1 MFVVMRRRQTVRLTE
16 DGDWPLVSRNSALL
30 VMFTLLSSSSSSSN
44 SRLWFTL
51 TQPAPLW
58 WQRPLQCLEAGGLS
72 PSHLWPGLQVTA
84 LVWVPSPHLAEQG
97 DQGPESQESQESQE
111 SAVWRGRSSGRQSWA
126 GRRPAEAGME
136 FGRQQPEVSQLRSC
150 EAPPEPPEPPWPPGP
165 SGPPLAEKWGG
176 FSLGTAWRGC
186 QTRRRRRRGRW
197 LGLWS
202 LGTLPEGWQWSWLA
216 GGRGLWWSPLW
227 SQSR

>member
-97 DQGPESQESQESQE
+97 DQGPESQESQESQPPP
-111 SAVWRGRSSGRQSWA
+111 RHSSLSSHWDT
-126 GRRPAEAGME
+126 EAGLSSSIAHSSSSTLIHS
-136 FGRQQPEVSQLRSC
+136 VSITELQIILMTCHLS
-150 EAPPEPPEPPWPPGP
+150 
-165 SGPPLAEKWGG
+165 PLQYYN
-176 FSLGTAWRGC
+176 SH
-186 QTRRRRRRGRW
+186 
-197 LGLWS
+197 LGLHDS
-202 LGTLPEGWQWSWLA
+202 NQLFLFLLKEKFAS
-216 GGRGLWWSPLW
+216 
-227 SQSR
+227 